1 MNDETFRSGY
11 VAIIGRPNVG
21 KSTLLNALLG
31 EKVSIVTPK
40 PQTTRNRVIGIKT
53 LPHAQIVFIDTPGF
67 HHPKHKLG
75 HVMVKTALGALQGVD
90 IVLFMVEP
98 RESQIYEREI
108 VALLRAVTSPVLLV
122 INKIDTIGKPDLLPI
137 IDHYSHLYPFREI
150 LPISA
155 TEHDG
160 LDRLMEAILNHL
172 PVGPRYFP
180 DDIYTDQAER
190 FMVAEIIREKIMAM
204 TEEELPY
211 AVAVEVVGWSERDDG
226 LVAITCNIYV
236 EREGQK
242 AIIIGKGG
250 AMLKAIGSAAR
261 TEIERLLNAR
271 VFLSLW
277 VKVKKKWRD
286 DDRLLKE
293 LGYRVV

>member
-1 MNDETFRSGY
+1 MNNEAFRSGY
-11 VAIIGRPNVG
+11 VSIVGRPNVG

-53 LPHAQIVFIDTPGF
+53 LPQAQIVFIDTPGI

-75 HVMVKTALGALQGVD
+75 HIMVKTAIGALQGVD
-90 IVLFMVEP
+90 VILFMVEP
-98 RESQIYEREI
+98 HEAERYEREI
-108 VALLRAVTSPVLLV
+108 VELLRAVKSPVVLV

-137 IDHYSHLYPFREI
+137 IDHFSRLYPFSEI
-150 LPISA
+150 VPVSA
-155 TEHDG
+155 TERDG
-160 LDRLMEAILNHL
+160 LDRLMQAILHYL

-180 DDIYTDQAER
+180 DDLYTDQAER

-211 AVAVEVVGWSERDDG
+211 AVAVEVAGWTERDDG
-226 LVAITCNIYV
+226 LVSITCNIYV

-242 AIIIGKGG
+242 AIIIGKSG
-250 AMLKAIGSAAR
+250 ARLKAIGSAAR
-261 TEIERLLNAR
+261 TDIERLLNAR

-286 DDRLLKE
+286 DERLLKE